1 MAALM
6 RVPAADL
13 RGQHDRLGAELL
25 AAFGRVLD
33 SSAFIQGPEVE
44 AFEQE
49 FAAFCGV
56 RHAVAVSNG
65 TDALALA
72 LRALGVGPGHAV
84 AVPAFT
90 FAATAEAVCQVGAR
104 PLLVDID
111 PQTFTLDP
119 EALRR
124 AVQGQGDQVRAVI
137 AVHLYG
143 QPAAM
148 GEIGAVAQEHG
159 AVVIEDAAQAHG
171 ARYGSRR
178 VGGLGRLACFSFYP
192 SKNLGALGDAGAVTT
207 DDGELAVHISRLRD
221 HGQTGK
227 YVHAEL
233 GFNCRMDGLQAALLR
248 VKLPHLERWNA
259 RRQALAALY
268 RATLTGVP
276 HVRISEVAA
285 GCEHV
290 YHLFVVR
297 CGARDELAAHL
308 HARGIAAGIH
318 YPAPLHLQPAFAF
331 LHHRRGDFPVA
342 ETAARE
348 VLALPIYPELSETAV
363 LAVCDAVRAWSEGRR
378 S

>member
-13 RGQHDRLGAELL
+13 RGQHDPLRAELI
-25 AAFGRVLD
+25 AAFSRVLD

-44 AFEQE
+44 AFERE

-72 LRALGVGPGHAV
+72 LRGLDIGAGDVIAL
-84 AVPAFT
+84 PAFT
-90 FAATAEAVCQVGAR
+90 FAATAEAVCHIGAR

-111 PQTFTLDP
+111 PKTFTLDP
-119 EALRR
+119 EALRCALR
-124 AVQGQGDQVRAVI
+124 QQTVRVRAII

-143 QPAAM
+143 QPATM
-148 GEIGAVAQEHG
+148 NEIATVAEETGAA
-159 AVVIEDAAQAHG
+159 VIEDAAQAHG
-171 ARYGSRR
+171 ARFGGRR
-178 VGGLGRLACFSFYP
+178 AGGLGRAGCFSFYP

-207 DDGELAVHISRLRD
+207 DDAGVAARIALLRD

-227 YVHAEL
+227 YVHSVV
-233 GFNCRMDGLQAALLR
+233 GFNCRMDGVQAAMLR
-248 VKLPHLERWNA
+248 VKLSHLESWNA
-259 RRQALAALY
+259 RRQALATRYRRAL
-268 RATLTGVP
+268 ADVP
-276 HVRISEVAA
+276 SIALPEVAA
-285 GCEHV
+285 DREHV

-297 CGARDELAAHL
+297 CRERDALQRYL
-308 HARGIAAGIH
+308 NGCGIAAGVH
-318 YPAPLHLQPAFAF
+318 YPAPIHSQPAFAF
-331 LHHRRGDFPVA
+331 LGYRAGDFPAA

-348 VLALPIYPELSETAV
+348 VLALPLYPELADETVA
-363 LAVCDAVRAWSEGRR
+363 AVCEAVRAWAEDLR